1 MILPTFIMHPFQA
14 ATEFKPFEDLFDAD
28 EARKTNVT

>member
-14 ATEFKPFEDLFDAD
+14 ATEFKPFEGLFDVD